1 MALIVTTI
9 VLILLAGISISLVLG
24 DNGIIKYAKK
34 AKKITT
40 TSSTQERIQMAIA
53 NYEIEKIQNDEENIS
68 FKEYMEN
75 QEKSGLT
82 GFELIEENPSEDVKF
97 IATMENKTII
107 AKADGSYIV
116 TGENLVRNGF
126 GQNGNENFESF
137 TNNNGVFSKT
147 TDEREFIESSDY
159 IEINPNKEYYQ
170 AMIGKVDDEKISNC
184 IGIIEYDC
192 DKNI

>member
-107 AKADGSYIV
+107 AKADGRYIV